1 MAKCGNLTHS
11 HQLKTD
17 ELQRKLSDA
26 LQSIDHGEVAKKN
39 LLEKIKI
46 LENSRAKA
54 EEESL
59 LAIQK
64 AKNAFE
70 IELNEHE
77 D

>member
-1 MAKCGNLTHS
+1 MTHS